1 MPRKYTSTESLQ
13 RPDPRYGDPLVSKF
27 ISCLMLDG
35 KKTTAQK
42 IFYEALKI
50 VGQRIKDKEPIEV
63 FLAALAN
70 VKPRVEVRSKR
81 VGGATY
87 QVPMEVSRKR
97 QQSLAI
103 RWVLNTVR
111 GKKGRPMHRKLA
123 DEVVA
128 AYRGEGEAM
137 KKRDDTHRMAEA
149 NKAFAHFAW

>member
-1 MPRKYTSTESLQ
+1 MPRKFTSTEDLQ
-13 RPDPRYGDPLVSKF
+13 RPEPRYRDPVASKF
-27 ISCLMLDG
+27 INCLMRGG

-42 IFYEALKI
+42 LFYDALDI
-50 VGQRIKDKEPIEV
+50 IGSRIKDKEPIEV
-63 FLAALAN
+63 FQQALTS

-103 RWVLNTVR
+103 RWILASVR
-111 GKKGRPMHRKLA
+111 KKRGRPMARRLA
-123 DEVVA
+123 DEFMA

-137 KKRDDTHRMAEA
+137 KKREDTHRMAEA
-149 NKAFAHFAW
+149 NRAFSHYRW

>member
-13 RPDPRYGDPLVSKF
+13 RPDPKYDDPLVSKF

-35 KKTTAQK
+35 KKTTAQRV
-42 IFYEALKI
+42 FYGALEI
-50 VGQRIKDKEPIEV
+50 VGQRIKDKEPVEV
-63 FLAALAN
+63 FISAMNN

-103 RWVLNTVR
+103 RWVLNTIR
-111 GKKGRPMHRKLA
+111 GKRGRPLHRKLA
-123 DEVVA
+123 DEVVS

-149 NKAFAHFAW
+149 NKAFAHYRW